1 MVFLSLSSSAFI
13 NPDLIPDAVSKYT
26 LVEVKDKKSRKE
38 FLMLPVRLYKNENN
52 WIRPLDE
59 DIEKVFDPKI
69 NKSFRS
75 GECTRWLLLDGSGNT
90 VGRVAAFVDRKIA
103 GNHEQPT
110 GGMGFFE
117 CINDKDASTMLFD
130 ACRDWLAERGMEA
143 MDGPVNFGDR
153 DRWWGLLVD
162 GFQEPNYCVP
172 WNFLY
177 YRELFENY
185 GFKNYFNQY
194 TFRRHI
200 GTDGLHP
207 TILEKA
213 ERMFSNPEYSFRH
226 IDKKNLEKAA
236 DDFRIIYNQ
245 AWTSYSGI
253 KEITKTHAMAL
264 LKSFKPIMD
273 EQLIWFA
280 YHREEPIGFYIMI
293 PEINQIVR
301 FLDGKTD
308 LVGKLKFLYHKWR
321 KTCNKVYGVIFGVVP
336 RFQSRGVEGGM
347 IMAFADIALRPKFPY
362 RHIELNWIGDFNPAM
377 LKLADQL
384 AFKIVKT
391 HVTWRYLFDRDKEFK
406 RLETL
411 PKREK
416 PPA

>member
-1 MVFLSLSSSAFI
+1 
-13 NPDLIPDAVSKYT
+13 
-26 LVEVKDKKSRKE
+26 
-38 FLMLPVRLYKNENN
+38 MLPVRLYRNEKN

-59 DIEKVFDPKI
+59 DVEKVFDPKI

-75 GECTRWLLLDGSGNT
+75 GECIRWILLDGRGVT
-90 VGRVAAFVDRKIA
+90 AGRVAAFVDRKIA
-103 GNHEQPT
+103 RNHDQPT

-117 CINDKDASTMLFD
+117 CVNDEKAAFILFD
-130 ACRDWLAERGMEA
+130 ACRDWLAQRNMEA

-162 GFQEPNYCVP
+162 GFSEPNYCVP

-177 YRELFENY
+177 YKDLFEAY

-200 GTDGLHP
+200 GIDGLHP
-207 TILEKA
+207 SILEKA
-213 ERMFSNPEYSFRH
+213 ERMFSNPDYSFRH
-226 IDKKNLEKAA
+226 IDKNKLEKAA
-236 DDFRIIYNQ
+236 DEFRVIYNQ
-245 AWTSYSGI
+245 AWTSFSGI

-280 YHREEPIGFYIMI
+280 YYKEEPIGFYIMI
-293 PEINQIVR
+293 PEINQIVKH
-301 FLDGKTD
+301 LDGRTD
-308 LVGKLKFLYHKWR
+308 LFGKLKFLYHKWR
-321 KTCNKVYGVIFGVVP
+321 KTCNKVYGVIFGVIP

-347 IMAFADIALRPKFPY
+347 IMAFADVALKPGFQY
-362 RHIELNWIGDFNPAM
+362 NAIELNWIGDFNPAM
-377 LKLADQL
+377 LKLAEQL
-384 AFKIVKT
+384 DFKVKKT
-391 HVTWRYLFDRDKEFK
+391 HVTMRYLFDRNKQFE
-406 RLETL
+406 RLKTL

-416 PPA
+416 TTA

>member
-1 MVFLSLSSSAFI
+1 ME
-13 NPDLIPDAVSKYT
+13 NYT
-26 LVEVKDKKSRKE
+26 LVEVNDKHSRKE
-38 FLMLPVRLYKNENN
+38 FLMLPVRLYRNQEN

-59 DIEKVFDPKI
+59 DVEKVFDPKI

-75 GECTRWLLLDGSGNT
+75 GECIRWILLDGSGT
-90 VGRVAAFVDRKIA
+90 TAGRVAAFVDRKIA
-103 GNHEQPT
+103 RNHDQPT

-117 CINDKDASTMLFD
+117 CVNDEKAAFILFD
-130 ACRDWLAERGMEA
+130 ACKDWLAQRNMEA

-162 GFQEPNYCVP
+162 GFSEPNYCVP

-177 YRELFENY
+177 YKDLFEAY
-185 GFKNYFNQY
+185 GFKNYFNQF

-200 GTDGLHP
+200 GIDGLHP
-207 TILEKA
+207 SILEKA
-213 ERMFSNPEYSFRH
+213 ERMFSNPDYSFRH
-226 IDKKNLEKAA
+226 IDKNNLEKAA
-236 DDFRIIYNQ
+236 DEFRVIYNQ
-245 AWTSYSGI
+245 AWTSFSGI
-253 KEITKTHAMAL
+253 KEITKIHAMAL

-280 YHREEPIGFYIMI
+280 YYRDEPIGFYIMI

-301 FLDGKTD
+301 HLDGRTD

-321 KTCNKVYGVIFGVVP
+321 KTCNKVYGVIFGVIP

-347 IMAFADIALRPKFPY
+347 IMAFADVALKPGFQY
-362 RHIELNWIGDFNPAM
+362 NTIELNWIGDFNPAM
-377 LKLADQL
+377 LKLAEQL
-384 AFKIVKT
+384 DFKVKKT
-391 HVTWRYLFDRDKEFK
+391 HVTMRYLFDRNKPFE
-406 RLETL
+406 RLKIL

-416 PPA
+416 APA